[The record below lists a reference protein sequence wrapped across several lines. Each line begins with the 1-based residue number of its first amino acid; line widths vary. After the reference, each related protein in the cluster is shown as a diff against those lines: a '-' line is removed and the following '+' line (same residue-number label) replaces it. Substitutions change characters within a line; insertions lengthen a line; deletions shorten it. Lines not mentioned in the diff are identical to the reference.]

1 MNDKIRTIKPEFKN
15 IRIDETHCY
24 IDEIRAKFGKIYS
37 LHLFDKSEN
46 TYLCSMSPSYYLH
59 YLGTVV
65 EFKNEGD
72 EENDEFYDDAVAFV
86 TETRRGSISSVQRK
100 FRIGYNRAA
109 RIVEDMENQGV
120 VSTPGHNGAREVLAP
135 PPVRD

>member
-1 MNDKIRTIKPEFKN
+1 MLTKFYQATQAEGEEATELDTLY
-15 IRIDETHCY
+15 DE
-24 IDEIRAKFGKIYS
+24 
-37 LHLFDKSEN
+37 
-46 TYLCSMSPSYYLH
+46 
-59 YLGTVV
+59 
-65 EFKNEGD
+65 
-72 EENDEFYDDAVAFV
+72 AVDFV
-86 TETRRGSISSVQRK
+86 TKGKRVSISSVQRK